1 MDDSTMPERASVAP
15 SPQEDA
21 LDRPLR
27 GEPRPLTRL
36 HPDMYLAEFA
46 GTALL
51 VAAGLSIVIALWGHD
66 APLASLPLS
75 PGARRLLNGFLFG
88 SVGAAIAYS
97 AIGRISGA
105 HINPAMTLAFLLMDK
120 MKLRDASCYIVAQ
133 LLGGAFGAACLLMWG
148 KMGASDRWGASLPDT
163 SLPLWVSVGGEAL
176 CTFLLVKLIFIFA
189 ARKATQPFTPLVN
202 PPLFALLTYLEAPVS
217 GASANPAR
225 SFGPELVGWDWSG
238 WWVYWLG
245 PCLGAACAVIVT
257 KLEVLGRHYPQQ
269 ARLFHFGHPGGVSA
283 RRPGPL

>member
-1 MDDSTMPERASVAP
+1 MDSPGTPEAATTRPP
-15 SPQEDA
+15 SIEPGQ
-21 LDRPLR
+21 DRPLH
-27 GEPRPLTRL
+27 GDPNPRHRL
-36 HPDMYLAEFA
+36 HPDMYLSELF

-51 VAAGLSIVIALWGHD
+51 VGGGLSIVIALWGHD
-66 APLASLPLS
+66 APLAALPLS

-97 AIGRISGA
+97 PIGRISGA
-105 HINPAMTLAFLLMDK
+105 HINPAMTLSFWLMG
-120 MKLRDASCYIVAQ
+120 KLRWRDASCYVIAQ
-133 LLGGAFGAACLLMWG
+133 LLGGAVGAACLLAWG
-148 KMGASDRWGASLPDT
+148 ETGASTAWGASVPDP
-163 SLPLWVSVGGEAL
+163 SLPLGVAVAGEVV

-189 ARKATQPFTPLVN
+189 ARTSTQPFTPLVN
-202 PPLFALLTYLEAPVS
+202 PPLFALLTWLEAPLS

-225 SFGPELVGWDWSG
+225 SFGPEFIGWDWAG

-257 KLEVLGRHYPQQ
+257 RLEVIGRHLPHQ

-283 RRPGPL
+283 KRPGPL